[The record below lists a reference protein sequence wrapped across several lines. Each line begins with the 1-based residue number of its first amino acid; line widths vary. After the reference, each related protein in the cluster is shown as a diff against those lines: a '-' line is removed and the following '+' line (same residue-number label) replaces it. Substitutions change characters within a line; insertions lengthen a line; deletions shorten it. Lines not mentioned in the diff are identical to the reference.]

1 MIRVLLADDHN
12 LVRQSLA
19 GVLRTS
25 GECQI
30 VAEAADGM
38 EALEL
43 ALKLKPDV
51 VVVDISMPRLNGLEV
66 LRRLS
71 AELPQSRL
79 LVLTMHEEDEYV
91 LHAVRAGAR
100 GYLLKHAAT
109 ADLIAAVK
117 ALAAGSTY
125 FGPQAAQALAAQV
138 HHPERAIDD
147 PYGTLSTREREVF
160 HMILEGFTSK
170 EIARKLE
177 ISAKT
182 AENHRARILDKLGV
196 RNSVELMRYA
206 ARKHLLD

>member
-12 LVRQSLA
+12 LVRESLVA
-19 GVLRTS
+19 VLRSS
-25 GECQI
+25 GECQV

-38 EALEL
+38 EAVEQ
-43 ALKLKPDV
+43 ALKLKPDIV
-51 VVVDISMPRLNGLEV
+51 IVDISMPRLNGLEV
-66 LRRLS
+66 LRRLT
-71 AELPQSRL
+71 AELPQTRL

-138 HHPERAIDD
+138 HHPERSLDD
-147 PYGTLSTREREVF
+147 PYGALSTREREVF
-160 HMILEGFTSK
+160 HMIMEGLTSK

-196 RNSVELMRYA
+196 RNTVELMRYA
-206 ARKHLLD
+206 SRKHLLD

>member
-12 LVRQSLA
+12 LVRESLA
-19 GVLRTS
+19 GVLRSS

-38 EALEL
+38 EAVEL
-43 ALKLKPDV
+43 AIKLKPDV

-66 LRRLS
+66 LRRLT
-71 AELPQSRL
+71 AELPQTRL

-109 ADLIAAVK
+109 ADLIAAVRT
-117 ALAAGSTY
+117 LAGGGTFY
-125 FGPQAAQALAAQV
+125 GPQAAQALAEQV
-138 HHPERAIDD
+138 HHPERALHD

-160 HMILEGFTSK
+160 HMILEGLTSK
-170 EIARKLE
+170 EIARKLD

-182 AENHRARILDKLGV
+182 AENHRSRILDKLGV

>member
-12 LVRQSLA
+12 LVRESLA
-19 GVLRTS
+19 GVLRSS

-66 LRRLS
+66 LRRLT

-117 ALAAGSTY
+117 ALAAGATY

-160 HMILEGFTSK
+160 HMILEGLTSK

-182 AENHRARILDKLGV
+182 AENHRSHILDKLGV

>member
-12 LVRQSLA
+12 LVRESLA
-19 GVLRTS
+19 GVLRSS
-25 GECQI
+25 GECQV
-30 VAEAADGM
+30 VAEAADGS
-38 EALEL
+38 EAVEQ

-66 LRRLS
+66 LRRLT
-71 AELPQSRL
+71 AELPQTRL

-109 ADLIAAVK
+109 ADLIAAVRT
-117 ALAAGSTY
+117 LAAGGTF
-125 FGPQAAQALAAQV
+125 FGPQAAHALAEQV
-138 HHPERAIDD
+138 HHPERALDD
-147 PYGTLSTREREVF
+147 PYGALSTREREVF
-160 HMILEGFTSK
+160 HMILEGLTSK

-177 ISAKT
+177 ISSKT
-182 AENHRARILDKLGV
+182 AENHRSRILDKLGV

>member
-12 LVRQSLA
+12 LVRESLA
-19 GVLRTS
+19 GVLRSS

-43 ALKLKPDV
+43 ALKLKPDL

-66 LRRLS
+66 LRRLT

-117 ALAAGSTY
+117 TLAAGGTY

-170 EIARKLE
+170 EIARKLG